1 MTITPTR
8 LRELVRFA
16 DDRAADTAQDY
27 QTIQAH
33 RDIAAAL
40 RESTTMIEE
49 LDGYA
54 ASDRIKSENLRLA
67 DTELSALR
75 DVREVL
81 KREVQALKAENTRL
95 RQALKTLH
103 KNPDDCTDPDDG
115 MCVSHAAYLELVEQ
129 IEAAGWRWDDDQDC
143 WVSPL
148 KAENERLRNGLEH
161 IAGSCGGR
169 AAEVAH
175 AALATEQ
182 GNTNG

>member
-54 ASDRIKSENLRLA
+54 ASDRIKSENLRLV
-67 DTELSALR
+67 DTDLAALR

-81 KREVQALKAENTRL
+81 KRECEALKAEQAELIEDVAAMQRTNDALKAENDRL
-95 RQALKTLH
+95 RKSLAEMIELREASLR
-103 KNPDDCTDPDDG
+103 CE
-115 MCVSHAAYLELVEQ
+115 VLERHELDIVRD
-129 IEAAGWRWDDDQDC
+129 AR
-143 WVSPL
+143 
-148 KAENERLRNGLEH
+148 
-161 IAGSCGGR
+161 
-169 AAEVAH
+169 

-182 GNTNG
+182 GNTKNNTEDCRHD